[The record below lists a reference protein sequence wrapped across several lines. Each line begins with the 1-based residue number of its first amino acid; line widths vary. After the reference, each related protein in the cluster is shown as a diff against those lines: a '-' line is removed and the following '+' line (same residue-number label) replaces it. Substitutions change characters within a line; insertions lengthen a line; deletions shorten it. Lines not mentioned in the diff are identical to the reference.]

1 VTGDDP
7 DYEAL
12 KDRWERARPRT
23 YTCAEVDERRTYKL
37 MTITDPEVIV
47 MLQTDEERA
56 HLTTA
61 PAEVNQDWRGLLS
74 RGTTELGYD
83 LLNIQHGHGA
93 RISVVLE
100 ADGDHVSGF
109 KVYGLSFALQDLLS
123 ALVGVRGM
131 RPGDTSDRGFQWHL
145 DCLDRLVVDQRVGAE
160 ELALAIREVV
170 DDDAHL
176 LSVGIEVPSD
186 VPALKQAVDYA
197 EAVRVV
203 DSIVGIQLQQDHQAS
218 DDGDD
223 SEDDHQSGDN
233 A

>member
-1 VTGDDP
+1 MTTVTGDDP

-23 YTCAEVDERRTYKL
+23 YTCAELERLLERRFGAYEIPLTTITDEDYARDDEVDERRIYKL
-37 MTITDPEVIV
+37 MTITDPEVIA

-74 RGTTELGYD
+74 WGTTELGYD
-83 LLNIQHGHGA
+83 LLNIQHGHGT

-123 ALVGVRGM
+123 ALVGVRDM
-131 RPGDTSDRGFQWHL
+131 RPGNTSDRGFQWHL
-145 DCLDRLVVDQRVGAE
+145 KCLDRLGM
-160 ELALAIREVV
+160 L
-170 DDDAHL
+170 
-176 LSVGIEVPSD
+176 
-186 VPALKQAVDYA
+186 
-197 EAVRVV
+197 
-203 DSIVGIQLQQDHQAS
+203 
-218 DDGDD
+218 
-223 SEDDHQSGDN
+223 
-233 A
+233 

>member
-12 KDRWERARPRT
+12 KDRWERVRPRT
-23 YTCAEVDERRTYKL
+23 YTCAEFERLLERRFGTYEIPLTTITDEDYARDDEVDERRIYKL
-37 MTITDPEVIV
+37 MTITDPEVIA

-74 RGTTELGYD
+74 WGTTDLGYD
-83 LLNIQHGHGA
+83 LLNIQHGHGT

-145 DCLDRLVVDQRVGAE
+145 ECLDRLGM
-160 ELALAIREVV
+160 L
-170 DDDAHL
+170 
-176 LSVGIEVPSD
+176 
-186 VPALKQAVDYA
+186 
-197 EAVRVV
+197 
-203 DSIVGIQLQQDHQAS
+203 
-218 DDGDD
+218 
-223 SEDDHQSGDN
+223 
-233 A
+233 